1 MKRTI
6 QRFEI
11 HHQELTPLSNNTI
24 ESTLKLFD
32 QGKYSEALDGCF
44 KFLHTGDIRILLTL
58 VQIYQYGLG
67 TTLSLSEAE
76 KYLIMAAAKDVTACF
91 QLAEWYDHGIRGEP
105 DHQKAYDYYTKAAQ
119 QMYNPAMLKLAGYLN
134 DEKDPQYNPEEA
146 FYIYKSIADDRS
158 EIYPEASYQT
168 GLHYLKGKGVE
179 KNTREAFRYISNAV
193 IHNYAPAIY
202 QLGLMYIDGDG
213 VALNQ
218 ETAFKLMNQAASL
231 NYPLAQYQ
239 LGKMYEEA
247 IGTFPNGQ
255 RAYNWY
261 SFALNL
267 GCEKAAA
274 RMASMLLDGTMVSKD
289 YEKAFLLVSN
299 GASNG
304 DPECMRVLSRIYGE
318 GLGVKEDPHKSAEL
332 IKKAAQAG
340 SVKAQRILGLLYM
353 QGRNEHIPR
362 DIEKAVEWYTR
373 SAEQG
378 DQKAQ
383 YYLGVFYSDGKKI
396 PTNYPLAQKW
406 LTRLAENGN
415 REAMYNLGY
424 LYANAK
430 LSEKPDYKKA
440 RYYYVEAAHLGQVD
454 ARFELAK
461 LYHTG
466 VPGQDENG
474 ENYFEKDDQLAYYY
488 VYLIPDEYPNKEY
501 PALLKE
507 IEAAITPSEKADIQ
521 QQARMQMLN
530 QVSVKI
536 QRNT

>member
-11 HHQELTPLSNNTI
+11 HQQELTPLSNNTI

-231 NYPLAQYQ
+231 NYP
-239 LGKMYEEA
+239 
-247 IGTFPNGQ
+247 
-255 RAYNWY
+255 
-261 SFALNL
+261 
-267 GCEKAAA
+267 
-274 RMASMLLDGTMVSKD
+274 SMLLDGTMVSKD

-318 GLGVKEDPHKSAEL
+318 GLGVKEDPLKSAEL

-340 SVKAQRILGLLYM
+340 SIKAQRILGLLYM
-353 QGRNEHIPR
+353 LGRNEHIPR
-362 DIEKAVEWYTR
+362 DVEKAIEWYTK

-396 PTNYPLAQKW
+396 PTNYPMAQKW
-406 LTRLAENGN
+406 LTRLAENGH

-440 RYYYVEAAHLGQVD
+440 RYYYVEAAHLGQID

-488 VYLIPDEYPNKEY
+488 VYLIPDEYPNREY

-530 QVSVKI
+530 QVSQMLNQVSVKI